1 MAALSGVEM
10 GFKLAGVATAGS
22 GVLAAMDYF
31 AAHPIQQPLQAA
43 A

>member
-1 MAALSGVEM
+1 M

-22 GVLAAMDYF
+22 GVLAAMAYF
-31 AAHPIQQPLQAA
+31 AQNPAPQAA